1 MNNELPDDIELLKAM
16 LRKQQSRLRQYT
28 CQVAGY
34 EQEIERLKAQL
45 DRLRRMLFCQSS
57 EKKRHKLEN
66 QIRQAE
72 KRLSELE
79 NRLNTARNLLED
91 ASSVTDS
98 PDTSPPSENPIA
110 SKPESLGRKSSR
122 KPLPAELPRETH
134 RLLPAETSC
143 PACGGVLKEMG
154 ETISEQL
161 DIINTAFKVIE
172 TIRPKLA
179 CSRCDHIV
187 QAPVPSKPIA
197 RSYAG
202 AGLLAHIVTGKYAD
216 HLPLYR
222 QSEIYRRQGVEL
234 SRATLGRWTGAVA
247 ELPEPLYDV
256 LRQYVLMPGKVHAD
270 DIPVPVQEPG
280 SGKTRTA
287 RLWVYVRDD
296 RNAGSSEP
304 PAVWFAYS
312 PDRQG
317 KHPVQHLRPFRGIL
331 QADAFSG
338 YDRLF
343 SAEREGGALTEVAC
357 WAHARRKIHDVYISS
372 KSTTA
377 EEALKRISELY
388 AIDDEIRGLPESE
401 RLAARQQRSKALLT
415 SLHEWMVEKNGTLS
429 KKSRLGEAFSYVL
442 NQWDALCYYS
452 DDRGRRRTITQ
463 QKERF
468 VPSVSGKR
476 ITCSSATIMEASAEL
491 CCTD

>member
-16 LRKQQSRLRQYT
+16 LRKQQSRLRQYA

-45 DRLRRMLFCQSS
+45 DRLRRMLFGQSS

-110 SKPESLGRKSSR
+110 SKPESPGRKSSR

-179 CSRCDHIV
+179 CSRCDVIV
-187 QAPVPSKPIA
+187 QAPLPPKPI
-197 RSYAG
+197 
-202 AGLLAHIVTGKYAD
+202 
-216 HLPLYR
+216 
-222 QSEIYRRQGVEL
+222 E
-234 SRATLGRWTGAVA
+234 
-247 ELPEPLYDV
+247 
-256 LRQYVLMPGKVHAD
+256 
-270 DIPVPVQEPG
+270 
-280 SGKTRTA
+280 
-287 RLWVYVRDD
+287 
-296 RNAGSSEP
+296 
-304 PAVWFAYS
+304 
-312 PDRQG
+312 
-317 KHPVQHLRPFRGIL
+317 RG
-331 QADAFSG
+331 
-338 YDRLF
+338 
-343 SAEREGGALTEVAC
+343 
-357 WAHARRKIHDVYISS
+357 
-372 KSTTA
+372 
-377 EEALKRISELY
+377 
-388 AIDDEIRGLPESE
+388 
-401 RLAARQQRSKALLT
+401 
-415 SLHEWMVEKNGTLS
+415 
-429 KKSRLGEAFSYVL
+429 
-442 NQWDALCYYS
+442 
-452 DDRGRRRTITQ
+452 
-463 QKERF
+463 
-468 VPSVSGKR
+468 
-476 ITCSSATIMEASAEL
+476 
-491 CCTD
+491 

>member
-45 DRLRRMLFCQSS
+45 DRLRRMLFGQSS

-172 TIRPKLA
+172 TIRPKRA

-296 RNAGSSEP
+296 RNAGSEMP
-304 PAVWFAYS
+304 LAVWFAYS
-312 PDRQG
+312 PDRKG
-317 KHPVQHLRPFRGIL
+317 IHP
-331 QADAFSG
+331 
-338 YDRLF
+338 
-343 SAEREGGALTEVAC
+343 
-357 WAHARRKIHDVYISS
+357 
-372 KSTTA
+372 
-377 EEALKRISELY
+377 
-388 AIDDEIRGLPESE
+388 
-401 RLAARQQRSKALLT
+401 
-415 SLHEWMVEKNGTLS
+415 
-429 KKSRLGEAFSYVL
+429 
-442 NQWDALCYYS
+442 
-452 DDRGRRRTITQ
+452 
-463 QKERF
+463 
-468 VPSVSGKR
+468 
-476 ITCSSATIMEASAEL
+476 
-491 CCTD
+491 